1 MEVTK
6 RDIEEIISSWTDIPV
21 TSIEADE
28 AAKLINMEEILMRR
42 VVGQDKAITA
52 ISRAIRRS
60 RLGVASPN
68 RPMGSF
74 IFLGSSGVGKTEV
87 ARRLAEFMFGSQKH
101 LVRFDMS
108 EYMEKHAV
116 SKLIGSPPGYVGHEE
131 GGQLTERV
139 RRNPYSVVLLDEIE
153 KAHPDIAN
161 ILLQILEDGI
171 LTDSLG
177 NQVDFRNT
185 LIIMTSNLGTRHLAT
200 RGHMGFRDK
209 AATDADQKNAEQHI
223 HTELKREFSPE
234 FINRIDDIIIF
245 NPLSRTEL
253 RQICRLLVDD
263 VNRALVQQNVQIA
276 IDDTVVDW
284 LLKRAEEESNSGARP
299 LRRSIQRYIEDELS
313 EYMIRH
319 KDSVPERIDFTMN
332 GDDVVLIAAPKDV
345 DLIAN

>member
-1 MEVTK
+1 M
-6 RDIEEIISSWTDIPV
+6 
-21 TSIEADE
+21 
-28 AAKLINMEEILMRR
+28 
-42 VVGQDKAITA
+42 
-52 ISRAIRRS
+52 
-60 RLGVASPN
+60 
-68 RPMGSF
+68 
-74 IFLGSSGVGKTEV
+74 
-87 ARRLAEFMFGSQKH
+87 ARRLAEFLFGSQKH
-101 LVRFDMS
+101 LIRFDMS

-153 KAHPDIAN
+153 KAHPDISN

-200 RGHMGFRDK
+200 RGHMGFREQTEE
-209 AATDADQKNAEQHI
+209 AEMKNAEQLI

-245 NPLSRTEL
+245 NPLTQTEL

-263 VNRALVQQNVQIA
+263 VNQALVHKNVQIA
-276 IDDTVVDW
+276 IDDSVIDW

-299 LRRSIQRYIEDELS
+299 LRRAIQRYIEDELS

-319 KDSVPERIDFTMN
+319 KDAFPERLDFTIQ
-332 GDDVVLIAAPKDV
+332 DDQVVLVEPKP
-345 DLIAN
+345 DLIAG